1 MNYVKQSGELV
12 VSDFP
17 SREIMKDVLHHKV
30 KWTMF
35 TYAEAMMLVLG
46 RGING
51 VWVCVGYL
59 PSGKVARF

>member
-17 SREIMKDVLHHKV
+17 SRETMKDVLHRKV

-35 TYAEAMMLVLG
+35 TYAEAMMLVLD
-46 RGING
+46 
-51 VWVCVGYL
+51 VALMVYGY
-59 PSGKVARF
+59 V